1 MPRIRQGRL
10 LSAVRVAI
18 AIVFACSIACSFTP
32 SACAS
37 TVTWLKVNPASSPSD
52 RSAMAMA
59 YDPVSKKVVVFG
71 GFDATGY
78 LNDTWVFDGS
88 TWSQVAT
95 PTAPPPR
102 AAAGIACDRF
112 NGKLVLF
119 GGFDGTQYL
128 GDTWIW
134 DGATETWSQAS
145 PSTLPDPVTLPMMFT
160 DPKTG
165 HAAMFGGFDG
175 SFYQLTTWRWS
186 GSNWVD
192 VNPPTSPSARGAG
205 IIANDFAHNNVV
217 MFGGLADV
225 NPINTWTF
233 DGTNWTEQSTSTQPD
248 NVFYA
253 PAAFD
258 PTLGEVVTFSGG
270 NETNTTWAWTG
281 TDWVQVSTTSSP
293 LGRESAGMAYD
304 TSSHQL
310 LIFGGD
316 IPQGILDDTYKLVQ
330 HK

>member
-18 AIVFACSIACSFTP
+18 AIVFACSIAGSFTP

-37 TVTWLKVNPASSPSD
+37 TVTWLRMNPATTPSA
-52 RSAMAMA
+52 RSAMVMA

-78 LNDTWVFDGS
+78 LNDTWLFDGT
-88 TWSQVAT
+88 TWSQVVT
-95 PTAPPPR
+95 PTAPSPR
-102 AAAGIACDRF
+102 AASGFACDRF
-112 NGKLVLF
+112 DGKLILF

-160 DPKTG
+160 DPRTG

-186 GSNWVD
+186 GTNWVD
-192 VNPPTSPSARGAG
+192 VNPVTSPSARGAA
-205 IIANDFAHNNVV
+205 IFANDYGHKYVV

-225 NPINTWTF
+225 NPLNTWTW
-233 DGTNWTEQSTSTQPD
+233 DGTNWTLQGTATQPGST
-248 NVFYA
+248 FYA

-258 PTLGEVVTFSGG
+258 PALGEVVTFSGFS
-270 NETNTTWAWTG
+270 ELNTTWAWNG
-281 TDWVQVSTTSSP
+281 TDWVQAATTNSP
-293 LGRESAGMAYD
+293 IGRESAGMAYD
-304 TSSHQL
+304 NDSKQL
-310 LIFGGD
+310 VIFGGD
-316 IPQGILDDTYKLVQ
+316 IPQGILQDMYKLV
-330 HK
+330 KLK